1 MTKSV
6 QQKLDLYFTGNIQ
19 FDRIGYS
26 KAKREFQVHTWLA
39 AKIDEVRTYA
49 KRNGASPVETR
60 AFIERWKRAL
70 GIHVIDFKSPALP
83 VQADVVD
90 VPVLGVIQ

>member
-49 KRNGASPVETR
+49 QRNGASPAETCE
-60 AFIERWKRAL
+60 FVDRWKQAL
-70 GIHVIDFKSPALP
+70 GVNVIDFKAPALP

>member
-49 KRNGASPVETR
+49 QRNDASPAETR
-60 AFIERWKRAL
+60 AFIQRWKNEL
-70 GIHVIDFKSPALP
+70 GINVIDLKTPTLP

-90 VPVLGVIQ
+90 VPVMGVIQ

>member
-1 MTKSV
+1 MIKSV

-19 FDRIGYS
+19 FDRIGCS
-26 KAKREFQVHTWLA
+26 KAKREDKVHTWLA
-39 AKIDEVRTYA
+39 AKIDDVRTYTQ
-49 KRNGASPVETR
+49 RNGASPAETR
-60 AFIERWKRAL
+60 AFIDRWKREL
-70 GIHVIDFKSPALP
+70 GINVIDFKTPALP